1 MLRFSDSCKI
11 MSQPPQQPQFQMPP
25 ITVDPAG
32 EWTPEQFGIA
42 RQNPGFGHA
51 HVVLWEAMNAR
62 ADKVMLDYT
71 REGVG
76 QKYSIDGIWV
86 PAGGRDRM
94 SGDAMLVS
102 MKQFAGVNPAER
114 RARQSG
120 VFQFKHNKE
129 KFKVDF
135 TSQGVPTGERVLIG
149 VKHVQKDA
157 PKLTDLGMRE
167 KTFDQVKGW
176 LNRDHGIVLFS
187 APPDQGL
194 RTTFHGALSATDR
207 FVRDFIS
214 VEDKHNPDPEV
225 INIEPKFY
233 DSMAGQTPAAI
244 LRTEML
250 KEPNVVVLPDCSDTE
265 TVKMLVNLAATEQ
278 ILLITRI
285 RAKECVEA
293 LLRVMML
300 KPDPAKFA
308 KAIIGVVNQRLIRR
322 LCNCKVPYQPP
333 PQLLQKLGIPAG
345 RVQAFYNPKPP
356 LTPEQIK
363 QLEEQ
368 KQPVPPPCPICRA
381 GGYNGRIA
389 VYETLE
395 VSSKIRQA
403 LVKKPKMEVLR
414 PLAREAGA
422 RTFQEEAILQ
432 IALGVTSHQEAQRA
446 LQAVK

>member
-1 MLRFSDSCKI
+1 
-11 MSQPPQQPQFQMPP
+11 MSQPPPQPQFQLPP
-25 ITVDPAG
+25 ITVEPAG
-32 EWTPEQFGIA
+32 NWTPEQFGIA
-42 RQNPGFGHA
+42 RSNPGFGHA

-71 REGVG
+71 RDGVA

-94 SGDAMLVS
+94 SGDAMLVA

-114 RARQSG
+114 RARQTG
-120 VFQFKHNKE
+120 AFGFKHNKE
-129 KFKVDF
+129 KFKVIL
-135 TSQGVPTGERVLIG
+135 TTQGVATGERVLID
-149 VKHVQKDA
+149 VKHQKKDA
-157 PKLTDLGMRE
+157 PSLTDLGMRE
-167 KTFDQVKGW
+167 KSLEQVKGW

-194 RTTFHGALSATDR
+194 RTTFHGAISATDR

-214 VEDKHNPDPEV
+214 IEDAHNREQEV
-225 INIEPKFY
+225 INIDAKTY
-233 DSMAGQTPAAI
+233 DSLSGQTAATI

-250 KEPNVVVLPDCSDTE
+250 KEPNVVVLPDLSDTE
-265 TVKMLVNLAATEQ
+265 TIKMLVEHAAKEE

-285 RAKECVEA
+285 RAKESVEA

-308 KAIIGVVNQRLIRR
+308 QSVIGVVNQRLIRR
-322 LCNCKVPYQPP
+322 LCDCKIPYQPP
-333 PQLLQKLGIPAG
+333 PQLLQKLGIPPG
-345 RVQAFYNPKPP
+345 RVQAFFNPRPP
-356 LTPEQIK
+356 LSPEQIK
-363 QLEEQ
+363 QLETE
-368 KQPVPPPCPICRA
+368 KKPIPPPCPVCRA
-381 GGYNGRIA
+381 NGYNGRIA

-395 VSSKIRQA
+395 VSDKIRQA
-403 LVKKPKMEVLR
+403 LVKKPKLEVLR

-446 LQAVK
+446 LQQK

>member
-1 MLRFSDSCKI
+1 
-11 MSQPPQQPQFQMPP
+11 MSQPPQSQQPQFQLPP
-25 ITVDPAG
+25 ITVEPAG
-32 EWTPEQFGIA
+32 DWTPEQFGIA

-51 HVVLWEAMNAR
+51 HVVLFEAMNAR

-71 REGVG
+71 RDGVA
-76 QKYSIDGIWV
+76 QKYSIDGLWV

-94 SGDAMLVS
+94 SGDAMLVA

-114 RARQSG
+114 RARQNG
-120 VFQFKHNKE
+120 VFQFKHVKE
-129 KFKVDF
+129 KFKVSF
-135 TSQGVPTGERVLIG
+135 TSQGVPTGERVLIDL
-149 VKHVQKDA
+149 KHLKKEA
-157 PKLTDLGMRE
+157 PKLTELGMRE
-167 KTFDQVKGW
+167 KSVDQLKGW

-194 RTTFHGALSATDR
+194 RTTFHGGVNATDR

-214 VEDKHNPDPEV
+214 IEDKHNPDPEV

-233 DSMAGQTPAAI
+233 DSLAGQKPVSI
-244 LRTEML
+244 IRTEML
-250 KEPNVVVLPDCSDTE
+250 KEPEVIVLPDCSDTE
-265 TVKMLVNLAATEQ
+265 SLKTLVDLAASEQ

-300 KPDPAKFA
+300 KPDAAKFA
-308 KAIIGVVNQRLIRR
+308 KSIIGVVNQRLIRR
-322 LCNCKVPYQPP
+322 LCNCKIPYQPP

-345 RVQAFYNPKPP
+345 RVQAFYNPRPP

-363 QLEEQ
+363 QLEVE
-368 KQPVPPPCPICRA
+368 KKPVPPPCPICHA
-381 GGYNGRIA
+381 NGYSGRIA
-389 VYETLE
+389 IYEILE
-395 VSSKIRQA
+395 VTKKIRQA
-403 LVKKPKMEVLR
+403 LVQKPKLEVLR

-432 IALGVTSHQEAQRA
+432 IALGVTSQQEAQRA